1 LCDVTLISAPAG
13 YGKTILLSQWL
24 TLEAK
29 NGSFAWVSL
38 DEQDNDPAVEAH
50 SRVVGPECAWGRV
63 RECRSCGVECFVNEL
78 GEVPQKVTLVLDD
91 YQFATDDGCLESMDF
106 FVEHLPENVHLVLA
120 TRSDPPLHLG
130 RLRAR
135 GELSEIRTQ
144 QLAFS
149 EAEAA
154 FLLNDT
160 LHLKVAPDDLAVL
173 LGELARSNLFVVA
186 LDEHGGWYR
195 YHHLFSDLLLY
206 EMKSSKADFLPT
218 LHGRASV
225 WFEEEGLLED
235 AIGHAIAAAD
245 YERAGELISRHW
257 FRYAVMGQLA
267 SLERWLEALPDYL
280 TNRDAPLVLVRA
292 WVCHLWPARGERA
305 FSGDGREHTLRTTTS

>member
-1 LCDVTLISAPAG
+1 ML
-13 YGKTILLSQWL
+13 
-24 TLEAK
+24 
-29 NGSFAWVSL
+29 
-38 DEQDNDPAVEAH
+38 
-50 SRVVGPECAWGRV
+50 
-63 RECRSCGVECFVNEL
+63 VNEL

-195 YHHLFSDLLLY
+195 YHHPFSDLLLY
-206 EMKSSKADFLPT
+206 EMKSSKPDLLPT

-225 WFEEEGLLED
+225 WFEEEGLFED
-235 AIGHAIAAAD
+235 AIRHAIAAAD

-257 FRYAVMGQLA
+257 FRYAVTGQLA
-267 SLERWLEALPDYL
+267 SLERWLEALPDNL
-280 TNRDAPLVLVRA
+280 SNRDAPLVLVRA

-305 FSGDGREHTLRTTTS
+305 FSGVGREHTLRRTTS

>member
-1 LCDVTLISAPAG
+1 LSVTGA
-13 YGKTILLSQWL
+13 
-24 TLEAK
+24 
-29 NGSFAWVSL
+29 
-38 DEQDNDPAVEAH
+38 
-50 SRVVGPECAWGRV
+50 RVVDTVVPML
-63 RECRSCGVECFVNEL
+63 VNEL